1 MKIVSPWIDQTR
13 LFKRG
18 IALSIDKSWFSGSV
32 LGIKPIALSTGERFI
47 RWIALSTFVTTGPR
61 TLIWVST
68 LSRGYS
74 VVVCWGLS
82 ETVGRRWKLLSKTV
96 LPLSEVTIK
105 AVHHKWYKMLLS
117 EFFLHR
123 RARESLLVRED
134 LMKSRQAERLAKQK
148 LMEFTSSPDLFSV
161 SKTCH
166 VWNLRRTGHWPH
178 ALGFLGLVN

>member
-1 MKIVSPWIDQTR
+1 MKIVNPWIDQTR

-18 IALSIDKSWFSGSV
+18 IALSIDKSWFSVSV

-148 LMEFTSSPDLFSV
+148 LLEFTSSPDQFSV

-166 VWNLRRTGHWPH
+166 VWNLTETGQWPF
-178 ALGFLGLVN
+178 ALEFLELFN